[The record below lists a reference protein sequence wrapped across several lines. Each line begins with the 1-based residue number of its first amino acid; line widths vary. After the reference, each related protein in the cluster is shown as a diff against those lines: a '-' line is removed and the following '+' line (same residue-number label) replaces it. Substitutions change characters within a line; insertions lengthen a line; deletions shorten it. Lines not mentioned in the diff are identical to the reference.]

1 MKKII
6 TLCLTALLCC
16 GVCLSGSVVLAEGG
30 RKQVDFTSSSVLTDN
45 FDLYS
50 ELSTTGNGFFV
61 SDGYLYSTGRTEC
74 KAILKSPTNLS
85 SFTVE
90 AEFHQLNRLS
100 PLDSGFYIYASNPN
114 GLIDGINAYNV
125 QLEKA
130 TKSDVLYVRIHKFNQ
145 GYGGLVAGIT
155 MTVTEQSVK
164 MQVVA
169 NNGNVKVYIN
179 DGETPVIDYDC
190 PSWSAGRVG
199 FRAFRGSMAKI
210 NNFKLY
216 SSDIA
221 VDKTELNSLIS
232 QAQSIDRTKYTAQSL
247 NEMDSALQVAKNLL
261 TTEQSYVDEA
271 VKNLKSALNA
281 LVKLDTFAGLTQ
293 NLAEANEIIA
303 NGEGKYTY
311 NTFNALKQ
319 CVELAKTLTSSSSEA
334 EISEASYNVRRAIDN
349 LIKYEE

>member
-50 ELSTTGNGFFV
+50 ELNTTGNGFFV
-61 SDGYLYSTGRTEC
+61 NGDGYLYSTGRTEC

-85 SFTVE
+85 TFTVE

-100 PLDSGFYIYASNPN
+100 PLDSGFYIYASSPN
-114 GLIDGINAYNV
+114 SLIDGINAYNV

-169 NNGNVKVYIN
+169 NNG
-179 DGETPVIDYDC
+179 ETPVINYDC

-232 QAQSIDRTKYTAQSL
+232 QAQSVDRTKYTSQSL
-247 NEMDSALQVAKNLL
+247 SEMDSALQVAKNLS

-271 VKNLKSALNA
+271 VKSLKSALNA
-281 LVKLDTFAGLTQ
+281 LVKLDTFEGLTQ
-293 NLAEANEIIA
+293 NLTQANEIIA
-303 NGEGKYTY
+303 SGEGKYTY
-311 NTFNALKQ
+311 NTFNALKK
-319 CVELAKTLTSSSSEA
+319 CVDVAKTLTSSSGEA

-349 LIKYEE
+349 LIRYDF

>member
-45 FDLYS
+45 FDLYT
-50 ELSTTGNGFFV
+50 EMANNGFFV
-61 SDGYLYSTGRTEC
+61 SDGYLYSTGRAEC

-85 SFTVE
+85 NFTME

-100 PLDSGFYIYASNPN
+100 PLDAGFYVFASSPN
-114 GLIDGINAYNV
+114 NNIDGISAYNV

-130 TKSDVLYVRIHKFNQ
+130 TKSDVLYVRIHHFNQ
-145 GYGGLVAGIT
+145 GYVGLVAGIT

-169 NNGNVKVYIN
+169 NNGNLKVYIN

-190 PSWSAGRVG
+190 TYWKTGQVG

-216 SSDIA
+216 SNDIA

-232 QAQSIDRTKYTAQSL
+232 QAQSVDRTKYTSQSL
-247 NEMDSALQVAKNLL
+247 QEMDSALSIAKNLS
-261 TTEQSYVDEA
+261 TTEQTYVDEA
-271 VKNLKSALNA
+271 VKNLSTAIKD
-281 LVKLDTFAGLTQ
+281 LVLIDSFDGLTK
-293 NLAEANEIIA
+293 NISDAEAIIA
-303 NGEGKYTY
+303 SGEGKYTY

-319 CVELAKTLTSSSSEA
+319 SVERAKLITSSSTET
-334 EISEASYNVRRAIDN
+334 EISEASYSIKRAIDN
-349 LIKYEE
+349 LIAYDF